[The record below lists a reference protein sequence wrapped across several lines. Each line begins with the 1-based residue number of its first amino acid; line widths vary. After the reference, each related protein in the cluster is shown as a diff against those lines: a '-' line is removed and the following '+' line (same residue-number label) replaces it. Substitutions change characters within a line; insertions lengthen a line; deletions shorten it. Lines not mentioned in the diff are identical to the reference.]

1 MEFSLNEVERRVS
14 RLPKKSGIFK
24 GIFVMKQIVKGWL
37 MLSVGALM
45 ISAAAGLAW
54 SVPAALTVAGAWVI
68 VYGIAVLNGG

>member
-1 MEFSLNEVERRVS
+1 
-14 RLPKKSGIFK
+14 
-24 GIFVMKQIVKGWL
+24 MKQIVKGWL